1 MTCFVVVAGAY
12 GGGAG
17 GGQQHGYGAGG
28 ADASCGAGAGQQR
41 GTGAGAG
48 YGNFWT
54 GAGVGGLLG
63 RCCGRQDQSYFF
75 PDLLNL
81 KKDLGKPISEVLN
94 NFETSRIHN
103 FVILGRYNRYGR
115 YAGQSWARDSENA
128 THRQPFFCLTT
139 VVTLSRQ
146 CYRVPISLL

>member
-1 MTCFVVVAGAY
+1 MVEGLVVGSSMAMEQVGRMPAVAQGR
-12 GGGAG
+12 
-17 GGQQHGYGAGG
+17 
-28 ADASCGAGAGQQR
+28 ASSEAREPGLAMATSGPEPESA
-41 GTGAGAG
+41 
-48 YGNFWT
+48 
-54 GAGVGGLLG
+54 LLG

-81 KKDLGKPISEVLN
+81 KKDLGKPISEVLG

-146 CYRVPISLL
+146 CCRVPISLL